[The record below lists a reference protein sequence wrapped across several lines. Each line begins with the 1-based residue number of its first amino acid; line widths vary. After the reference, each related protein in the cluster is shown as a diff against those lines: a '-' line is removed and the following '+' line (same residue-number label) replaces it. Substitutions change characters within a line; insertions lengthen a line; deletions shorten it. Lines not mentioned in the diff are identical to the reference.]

1 MSRFTAGLVLMAG
14 AATLAACQ
22 SAAYGPWPKRP
33 VPGTQRQYAC
43 RVAPEAPILDGV
55 LDDPVWANAPW
66 SEPFVALSGDDA
78 APRHQ
83 TWFKLLWDERSLY
96 VAAVMLG
103 DDVRSG
109 SDLECSIDRQAI
121 GAAWYELIANPAG
134 AVRSAFVMRKGD
146 DRRLMVNAC
155 PTLDGAAE
163 VQGSLDKPDDLDK
176 GWIVEMAIPWSC
188 LKPPQ
193 ASGVEP
199 SSKDGISPVLGDV
212 WRMNFVRRDP
222 ALTPPAGDRA
232 MPAPDDLWA
241 WTPEWSL
248 RTGNAEHWGR
258 VQFTR

>member
-1 MSRFTAGLVLMAG
+1 MSRVTAVLVLMAG
-14 AATLAACQ
+14 AATLASCQ

-43 RVAPEAPILDGV
+43 RVAREAPILDGV
-55 LDDPVWANAPW
+55 LDDPVWAGAPW
-66 SEPFVALSGDDA
+66 SEPFVALSGDEA
-78 APRHQ
+78 MPRHQ

-109 SDLECSIDRQAI
+109 SDFECYVDRQAI
-121 GAAWYELIANPAG
+121 GMQWYELVANPAG
-134 AVRSAFVMRKGD
+134 AVRSAFVMRQGD
-146 DRRLMVNAC
+146 DRRLTVNPC

-163 VQGSLDKPDDLDK
+163 VQGSLDKPDDADT

-199 SSKDGISPVLGDV
+199 NSEDGIFPVIGDV
-212 WRMNFVRRDP
+212 RRMNFVRRDP
-222 ALTPPAGDRA
+222 ARSQPADTEA
-232 MPAPDDLWA
+232 PAPDGLWA
-241 WTPEWSL
+241 WTPEWSV